1 MRAFDVGREE
11 RVLFV
16 FTHPDDELTLS
27 AFISRLVK
35 SGIHVHI
42 CWIHSTPVRE
52 AESRKA
58 MGALGLDQANLTFFC
73 AKDGALVDEIA
84 ALKPLLREH
93 VERTEP
99 TRVVTNAFEQG
110 HLDHDATN
118 LMVNMCFEGPVFEV
132 PLYHTY
138 VASCPRLAH
147 FSDPTGEEFIE
158 LTPVE
163 RKTKKRL
170 VRMYPSQTVRRNVVL
185 YQLVHT
191 LSLRRPPL
199 FLKERLRLQTHKDFL
214 APNHPPAI
222 AKRVAASAKWKRWV
236 AAVRNVL

>member
-1 MRAFDVGREE
+1 MNAFDVGSGE

-27 AFISRLVK
+27 AFISRLVRA
-35 SGIHVHI
+35 GVDVEM
-42 CWIHSTPVRE
+42 CWIHSTPARE

-58 MGALGLDQANLTFFC
+58 MSTLGLDQSHLTFLG
-73 AKDGALVDEIA
+73 AEDGAVVDAISA
-84 ALKPLLREH
+84 VRPLLQEK
-93 VERTEP
+93 VEQVRP

-118 LMVNMCFEGPVFEV
+118 LLVNLCFDGPVYEV

-138 VASCPRLAH
+138 MSACPRLAH
-147 FSDPTGEEFIE
+147 FSIPDGEQVIE

-170 VRMYPSQTVRRNVVL
+170 VRMYPSQTVRRNVML
-185 YQLVHT
+185 YQLAHT

-199 FLKERLRLQTHKDFL
+199 YLKERLRLQTHKDFL
-214 APNHPPAI
+214 SPNHPPAL
-222 AKRVAASAKWKRWV
+222 AKRIAASAKWRRWV
-236 AAVRNVL
+236 KAVTGVL